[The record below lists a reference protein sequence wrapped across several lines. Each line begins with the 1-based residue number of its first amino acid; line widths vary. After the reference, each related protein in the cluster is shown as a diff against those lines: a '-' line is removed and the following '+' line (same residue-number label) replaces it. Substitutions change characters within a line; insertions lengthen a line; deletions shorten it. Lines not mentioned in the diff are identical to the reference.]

1 MASAAHIPTS
11 REGNLTDVLK
21 CLNFTVEAIGMSSV
35 YLVADIEKYRRNVD
49 VNPNIIVELENAKRY
64 EVDAVY
70 FRFFEGGRPPLPQ
83 IYIFDNAEGTKRDVD
98 LVDIHKKLWS
108 AGVIPIYF
116 TIDRQQLR
124 IYDSRQPVEIQKN
137 GEARVDPIDYFVL
150 GDIAEVDRALKQY
163 DARLFDNGEF
173 WDKGN
178 ESKHFLND
186 KSVYE
191 KLLSGLRAV
200 RKHLFRNQALS
211 NVVDRLLIMS
221 ILIKYLEENGID
233 ESGANHAS
241 AFFKEHVGCDTL
253 VQTIREGRYVM
264 LLDALAR
271 HFNGGVFK
279 LSDEERRSLTDSD
292 LTEFA
297 AFLDGTLEGDE
308 YVLWK
313 EYSFKHIPIE
323 LISNFYEEFLPR
335 DSKSDKRHNG
345 SYYTPHYLVRL
356 LVDESLPLQKGSLQ
370 KVIDVSCGSGI
381 FLVTAF
387 KRLVHI
393 WRYNHSWALPTPEEL
408 EDVLSDYIFGVDINS
423 NAVQLTILSLNL
435 SLCSMLSPRQIWTD
449 LRFVDI
455 HNRNIFNDDFFNF
468 VSRSNH
474 DFGLVIGNPPF
485 VEYKKEQYQRY
496 RLRLE
501 QAGKPLLTDIPR
513 YNSSLMFLDASMHLL
528 EKGGKLCMI
537 MPTSP
542 MLYSG
547 GDFRQQYFST
557 YNVGQVIDF
566 TFLKNILFNNA
577 KVATVALFAE
587 NREPD
592 GKDVLHLVAKHTLT
606 NREKIFFEFDY
617 YDFYSVPKVLTLSS
631 GDVWKANL
639 MGGVRAFNILTK
651 YDTCPSIN
659 DYLLKQ
665 RLERKWE
672 FGEGY
677 QIGNAKNEAD
687 YITGHP
693 CVDDVTFSDD
703 GSFAT
708 YTVKEEL
715 FQWPRK
721 KSLYEPPHLLVKR
734 TIGKSTIPVALSDDY
749 LTFKEGIIG
758 IHCPDGDRPALQRLA
773 NYITENNALLRFMII
788 LRSNRAGKN
797 RSIYTH
803 YMSDFLQLPY
813 LLEGKVMTEEEQYV
827 VNDALNYY
835 MPYFDRIGNLEM
847 DEDIDDPDELQ
858 DFGKVY
864 SKALNVVYQVG
875 SKKYRLSDV
884 YIGSTSFICV
894 FSYSDKDDKTRL
906 RDTSSDI
913 ESLLE
918 YVGEDYIIKRVVR
931 AYTADSIVMIKPRQR
946 RYWLKS
952 MALRDAD
959 ETFNDI
965 MSKGDE

>member
-1 MASAAHIPTS
+1 MVDTIHIPTNQD
-11 REGNLTDVLK
+11 RNLMDVLE
-21 CLNFTVEAIGMSSV
+21 CLNFTVEANDRSSV
-35 YLVADIEKYRRNVD
+35 YLVADIEKYRQKGDVD
-49 VNPNIIVELENAKRY
+49 PNIIFELENAKRY

-70 FRFFEGGRPPLPQ
+70 FRFFDGGRPSQPQ
-83 IYIFDNAEGTKRDVD
+83 IFIYDNTKEPRCEGDNVE
-98 LVDIHKKLWS
+98 IHKTLWS
-108 AGVIPIYF
+108 AGVIPVYF

-124 IYDSRQPVEIQKN
+124 IYDGRQPVEIQNN
-137 GEARVDPIDYFVL
+137 GETSVEPIDDFAL
-150 GDIAEVDRALKQY
+150 GDIAEVGRALKQY

-173 WDKGN
+173 WDKEN
-178 ESKHFLND
+178 ESEHFLND

-200 RKHLFRNQALS
+200 RKHLSKNKTFS
-211 NVVDRLLIMS
+211 KVVDRLLIMS
-221 ILIKYLEENGID
+221 ILIKYLEENGTD
-233 ESGANHAS
+233 ETGANHA
-241 AFFKEHVGCDTL
+241 AVFFKEHVGCETL
-253 VQTIREGRYVM
+253 AQTVREGRYVI

-279 LSDEERRSLTDSD
+279 LSDEERQVLTSSD

-323 LISNFYEEFLPR
+323 LISNFYEEFLPIDNR
-335 DSKSDKRHNG
+335 TNKRQNG
-345 SYYTPHYLVRL
+345 AYYTPYYLVRL
-356 LVDESLPLQKGSLQ
+356 LVDEGLPLQKGNLQ

-387 KRLVHI
+387 KRLVQI
-393 WRYNHSWALPTPEEL
+393 WRYSNEWALPTPEKL
-408 EDVLSDYIFGVDINS
+408 EEILSDYIFGVDLNA
-423 NAVQLTILSLNL
+423 NAVQLTIFSLNL

-449 LRFVDI
+449 LKFVDI
-455 HNRNIFNDDFFNF
+455 NNKNVFNEDFFNF
-468 VSRSNH
+468 VSRCNH

-485 VEYKKEQYQRY
+485 VEYKEKQYQEY
-496 RLRLE
+496 RLQLE
-501 QAGKPLLTDIPR
+501 QTGTPLLTDIPR
-513 YNSSLMFLDASMHLL
+513 YNSSLMFMDASMHLL
-528 EKGGKLCMI
+528 EQGGKLCMI

-542 MLYSG
+542 LLYGG
-547 GDFRQQYFST
+547 GDFRQSFFSK
-557 YNVGQVIDF
+557 YHVGQIIDF
-566 TFLKNILFNNA
+566 TFLKNVLFNNA
-577 KVATVALFAE
+577 RVATVALFAE

-592 GKDVLHLVAKHTLT
+592 GQDVLHLVAKHTLT

-617 YDFYSVPKVLTLSS
+617 YDFYNVPQTLAAGS

-651 YDTCPSIN
+651 YGAYPSIK

-665 RLERKWE
+665 RRERKWE

-677 QIGNAKNEAD
+677 QIGNATEPAD
-687 YITGHP
+687 FITGHL
-693 CVDDVTFSDD
+693 CVDDRDFNDD
-703 GSFAT
+703 GTFTT
-708 YTVKEEL
+708 YTVEEKL

-721 KSLYEPPHLLVKR
+721 RSLYEPPHLLVKR
-734 TIGKSTIPVALSDDY
+734 TIGKSAIPVTLSDDY
-749 LTFKEGIIG
+749 LTFKEGVIG
-758 IHCPDGDRPALQRLA
+758 IHSPESDRQELQKLA
-773 NYITENNALLRFMII
+773 DYLTENNALLRFLII
-788 LRSNRAGKN
+788 LHSNRAGKN
-797 RSIYTH
+797 RSVYTH
-803 YMSDFLQLPY
+803 YMSDFMRLPY
-813 LLEGKVMTEEEQYV
+813 MVEGEVMTEEERIV
-827 VNDALNYY
+827 VNDALDYY
-835 MPYFDRIGNLEM
+835 LPYFDRIVNLKM
-847 DEDIDDPDELQ
+847 DEVIENPEELQ
-858 DFGKVY
+858 EFGDVY
-864 SKALNVVYQVG
+864 SRALNAVYQDG

-884 YIGSTSFICV
+884 YIDPTSFICV
-894 FSYSDKDDKTRL
+894 FNYSDKDGNTSL
-906 RDTSSDI
+906 RNTSNDL